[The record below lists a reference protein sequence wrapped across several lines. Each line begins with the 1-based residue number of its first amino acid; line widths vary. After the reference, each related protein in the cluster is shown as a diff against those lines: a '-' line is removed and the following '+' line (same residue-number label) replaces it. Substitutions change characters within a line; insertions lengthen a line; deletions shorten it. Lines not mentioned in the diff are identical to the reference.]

1 MIDETEYMTAKIYS
15 LSGQPKFRGTGAKRE
30 YNTFF
35 DYARIELLHF
45 LDQVANL
52 RSKKK
57 AVVIAR
63 TFRKMMSDE
72 EEAKK
77 MWVVC
82 PISKKQAFV
91 LAQIA
96 IENNISLLS
105 CPQICNQEEDE
116 EYEEEDYE

>member
-63 TFRKMMSDE
+63 TFLIPWYERRGYKIYDDNPE
-72 EEAKK
+72 Y
-77 MWVVC
+77 
-82 PISKKQAFV
+82 SKGQTVAMNKYF
-91 LAQIA
+91 
-96 IENNISLLS
+96 
-105 CPQICNQEEDE
+105 EDKE
-116 EYEEEDYE
+116 

>member
-1 MIDETEYMTAKIYS
+1 MVEYYAAKIYS
-15 LSGQPKFRGTGAKRE
+15 LSGQPKFRGTGTKRE
-30 YNTFF
+30 YNTYF
-35 DYARIELLHF
+35 DYARIELLYF
-45 LDQVANL
+45 LEQIANL

-57 AVVIAR
+57 AVIIAR

-96 IENNISLLS
+96 IANNISLLS
-105 CPQICNQEEDE
+105 YPQIPNQEEDE
-116 EYEEEDYE
+116 EYEEEDY

>member
-52 RSKKK
+52 RSNKK
-57 AVVIAR
+57 AVIIAR

-72 EEAKK
+72 EEEKK
-77 MWVVC
+77 KYNKEKKNAL
-82 PISKKQAFV
+82 SKHEDKNYQW
-91 LAQIA
+91 
-96 IENNISLLS
+96 SS
-105 CPQICNQEEDE
+105 C
-116 EYEEEDYE
+116 